1 MYLPPG
7 QGDRER
13 DKITCNF
20 EEYANIMH
28 KVGEKYGAVPHWAKI
43 ELPGLVNGDICE
55 SHNAAKLKE
64 LKLRLQNRYDM
75 NKFKAARASLDP
87 GNVLSNTLLDII
99 LE

>member
-1 MYLPPG
+1 MQIL
-7 QGDRER
+7 
-13 DKITCNF
+13 C
-20 EEYANIMH
+20 

-43 ELPGLVNGDICE
+43 ELPDLVNGDMRIVNGDICE

-87 GNVLSNTLLDII
+87 DNVLSNTLLDII